1 MLISFL
7 QPGICRGDS
16 LPPGI
21 NDTVSYPGG
30 ETALQGFLFS
40 HNIFNSSQ
48 AEYSIEGIVVLRLS
62 IDPSGNVHAKDIL
75 RGIGGEIDEEALRL
89 AGLLR
94 FNPATNSLGQGISSE
109 YILRVNFYPPK
120 RRYMTSDVAISV
132 EIDEFE
138 ALYFKNGPAGFPGG
152 SKKLKQYFKENMVHP
167 TADGELNSTGKVKL
181 MLSINAH
188 GYISFLHVINSSDPR
203 LNEEAIRLVKSV
215 KRWKPEIREN
225 KPVDYGYLMV
235 EVKF

>member
-1 MLISFL
+1 
-7 QPGICRGDS
+7 
-16 LPPGI
+16 
-21 NDTVSYPGG
+21 VS
-30 ETALQGFLFS
+30 
-40 HNIFNSSQ
+40 
-48 AEYSIEGIVVLRLS
+48 
-62 IDPSGNVHAKDIL
+62 AKDIL

-89 AGLLR
+89 AGLLK

-109 YILRVNFYPPK
+109 YILRINFYPRK
-120 RRYMTSDVAISV
+120 RRYMTSDVAIPV

-152 SKKLKQYFKENMVHP
+152 SKKMKKYFKEKMVNP
-167 TADGELNSTGKVKL
+167 ADNNGLIIKGKVKL
-181 MLSINAH
+181 MLNINAF
-188 GYISFLHVINSSDPR
+188 GYISFLHVISSSDPR

-225 KPVDYGYLMV
+225 KPANYGYLIV